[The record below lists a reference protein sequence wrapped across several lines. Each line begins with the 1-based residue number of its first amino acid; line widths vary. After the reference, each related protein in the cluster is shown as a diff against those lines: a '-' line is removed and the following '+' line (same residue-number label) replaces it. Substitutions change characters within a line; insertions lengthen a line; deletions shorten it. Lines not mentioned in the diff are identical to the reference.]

1 MARTEAKAIGE
12 GSAAAPW
19 LAFLAGV
26 VLVAGIIAAFVF
38 FSGGRLEAPSKT
50 VNIEVDAPKIPEINM
65 PNAPKLP
72 AG

>member
-1 MARTEAKAIGE
+1 MARTEAKASGE
-12 GSAAAPW
+12 GSSATPW

-26 VLVAGIIAAFVF
+26 VLVVGILAVLVF
-38 FSGGRLEAPSKT
+38 FSGGRLEGPSKA

>member
-1 MARTEAKAIGE
+1 MARTEAKASGE

-26 VLVAGIIAAFVF
+26 VLVAGITAAFV